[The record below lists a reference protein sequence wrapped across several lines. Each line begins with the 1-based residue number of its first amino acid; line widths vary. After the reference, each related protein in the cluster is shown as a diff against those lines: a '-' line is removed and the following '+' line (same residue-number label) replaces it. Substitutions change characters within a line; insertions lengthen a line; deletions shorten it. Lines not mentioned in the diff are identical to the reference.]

1 MTLNRLPEFKG
12 FISQLVCVVEIQF
25 ESALVLIYIISG
37 ITCHGQWAPYFM
49 HMMQLVLKQKISIF
63 FCVFLCFKSR
73 VAWGRSTLEHEATI

>member
-1 MTLNRLPEFKG
+1 MTLNCLLEFKG

-49 HMMQLVLKQKISIF
+49 HMMQLILKQKISIF
-63 FCVFLCFKSR
+63 FCVFFMLQIQGSLGKIHF
-73 VAWGRSTLEHEATI
+73 GT